1 MNLFA
6 AHYIH
11 ETFIFL
17 SILQWLVNSI
27 VIIGIV
33 IPTLI
38 HVIIFIEL
46 PFSLV
51 SSNVLKALFYLCS

>member
-6 AHYIH
+6 THYIH
-11 ETFIFL
+11 KTFIFL

-51 SSNVLKALFYLCS
+51 FSNILKALFYLCS